1 MEQTKVFLK
10 GFGNGVT
17 LWNRRGIGCLQ
28 DRIRGLT
35 LRLALT
41 LQFDLE

>member
-1 MEQTKVFLK
+1 MEPTKVFLK

-17 LWNRRGIGCLQ
+17 LWSRRGVGYLQ
-28 DRIRGLT
+28 DRLGGLT